1 MACTG
6 MKVRRQ
12 SVMRCRCTIS
22 ISNNPNDI
30 IMTGFG
36 NTMCKMLLGQN
47 HFKGKRP
54 GELNWEDIE
63 SVDSRLVAE
72 KAIENLDQC
81 VVGLQNEWEDTKRIL
96 FHFFPWLAFDD
107 DTKMNTGGVK
117 GSSME
122 TRDELRG
129 ELRRELERVNSCDMA
144 VWEHAVKRFAVQK
157 EAVREME

>member
-1 MACTG
+1 
-6 MKVRRQ
+6 
-12 SVMRCRCTIS
+12 
-22 ISNNPNDI
+22 
-30 IMTGFG
+30 
-36 NTMCKMLLGQN
+36 MCKMLLGQN